1 MLVFLDHDPLMIKVL
16 HVKDKSLVVIISSI
30 MLYIPRI
37 ANYSEILT
45 EKEVDFVVIFFV
57 WGEGGV

>member
-1 MLVFLDHDPLMIKVL
+1 
-16 HVKDKSLVVIISSI
+16 

-45 EKEVDFVVIFFV
+45 EKGVDFVVIFFFV
-57 WGEGGV
+57 WWGGRSLNLQKKNCIQEKP

>member
-1 MLVFLDHDPLMIKVL
+1 
-16 HVKDKSLVVIISSI
+16 

-45 EKEVDFVVIFFV
+45 EKGVDFVVIFFLFG
-57 WGEGGV
+57 GEGGV

>member
-1 MLVFLDHDPLMIKVL
+1 
-16 HVKDKSLVVIISSI
+16 

-45 EKEVDFVVIFFV
+45 EKGVDFVVIFFV
-57 WGEGGV
+57 WGGGGSLNLQ

>member
-1 MLVFLDHDPLMIKVL
+1 
-16 HVKDKSLVVIISSI
+16 

-37 ANYSEILT
+37 ANDSEILT
-45 EKEVDFVVIFFV
+45 EKGIDFVVIFFV